1 MARPRA
7 QAVRLL
13 NAL

>member
-7 QAVRLL
+7 HFWYI
-13 NAL
+13 